1 MAFGLH
7 LAVAAAQAAP
17 PSPASIKLGESV
29 YSRCVACH
37 ALAYDRTG
45 PRHCGL
51 FGRRAGSVPGFDY
64 SAAMSKSEIVW
75 TAKTLDRFLTN
86 PTRALPGTTM
96 GYAGVPDRAERTALI
111 DYLRQAQGSP
121 ACVAVTPPVSR

>member
-1 MAFGLH
+1 MAVGLH
-7 LAVAAAQAAP
+7 LAVTAAQAAP
-17 PSPASIKLGESV
+17 PSPAAIKLGETV

-51 FGRRAGSVPGFDY
+51 FGRRAGSVAGFDY

-86 PTRALPGTTM
+86 PTKALPGTSM
-96 GYAGVPDRAERTALI
+96 GYAGVPDRTERKALI
-111 DYLRQAQGSP
+111 DYLRQAQSSP
-121 ACVAVTPPVSR
+121 NCVAVTPPVSR